1 MHQKILPAI
10 SERRSTRSFDPAYE
24 ITDTEVSLILEAAR
38 LSPSGTN
45 TQPWRF
51 VVVRERP
58 KISSLVES
66 SFGQPYFANASCLIV
81 CVADL
86 HAKRNSAQA
95 LDQLV
100 KDGSFDQEE
109 AKRFLEMGIG
119 QDPSRDAFT
128 ARRDTAIAI
137 YGMMLQ
143 AREMDLG
150 SCWVAVRKP
159 KKGKPDQFREMLKIP
174 NDLYDASDPAMG
186 DRYLVVSMLAI
197 GKPAHGWPNRRPRL
211 AMRDIAFAEEWGQSL
226 PRQ

>member
-1 MHQKILPAI
+1 MQMNVLQAI
-10 SERRSTRSFDPAYE
+10 AERRSIRRFDPNYE
-24 ITDTEVSLILEAAR
+24 LSDAEISLVLEAAR

-51 VVVRERP
+51 IAVREKS
-58 KISSLVES
+58 KITQFVES
-66 SFGQPYFANASCLIV
+66 SFGQSYFSDASCLIV
-81 CVADL
+81 CIADL
-86 HAKRNSAQA
+86 HSKRKAAQA

-100 KDGSFDQEE
+100 NDGSFDQEE
-109 AKRFLEMGIG
+109 AERFLEMGIG

-128 ARRDTAIAI
+128 ARRDTAVAI

-150 SCWVAVRKP
+150 SCWVAVRKQKNGEP
-159 KKGKPDQFREMLKIP
+159 GQLREMLKIP
-174 NDLYDASDPAMG
+174 NDLYDASDPSMG
-186 DRYLVVSMLAI
+186 DRYLIVSMLAI

-211 AMRDIAFAEEWGQSL
+211 ALRDIAFAEEWGQSL